1 MTVPNIQQQKIEW
14 KRKGWSIPELR
25 GKKQEWFQIV
35 LELVEL
41 LLKSPVGDL
50 NLCPD
55 VSGVTVEYPWRV
67 YAPFLK
73 GLGLISNRT
82 GIISL
87 TQAGEEFANNPSKTD
102 LATLLHNKYRL
113 FGETLDLINQSPKTI
128 EDVDKELC
136 REYNLDWANLSNTRK
151 RMDWLEVLGLIEC
164 IGNRKWNV
172 TKEGLAF
179 LEKIFLVSPDA
190 LELSIDDEEIAIAE
204 APREIYEL
212 LQALADNPELH
223 KKRNTYNIW
232 VPSPNRIDNL
242 RTIVQF
248 SYEKV
253 SRSDLFNFI
262 EEEFGLK
269 ASSVESMMPFMKA
282 DGLLEEVGR
291 NIYIATSAAKAW
303 CESGNDLDF
312 IRILH
317 SHKRFVGEMI
327 RATEKDRVRND
338 IYAEAKKHGLNT
350 EKSRWIIGFLME
362 AGLIEEPQ
370 YLHLKATPIGMK
382 FIEDL
387 PLFDANYEDEITE
400 VAKETENKTKN
411 DIIEENENTNII
423 FESLRAA
430 ARDPMAEGKS
440 SGLAFEEAIAKVFR
454 YMGYDAKH
462 IGGSGDTD
470 VVVRWKDDKGK
481 TITAVVDGKS
491 KTSGSVAHSDIS
503 DVALETH
510 KEKNNAEFVA
520 IVGPGFSG
528 DTIKNHARKKGFAL
542 VTDSELVDIAK
553 SSKSLGLSLTDV
565 AHLFKVPNGLSQL
578 DELIAARK
586 RELDIITL
594 VVATF
599 VKEQGAMDSLSARD
613 LYFLLRNTNLS
624 PSLEELL
631 NTFEMLSK
639 GEVGI
644 LSKVKSTS
652 AAENVTYSMVGGE
665 HSVNRLRAIAS
676 AIESGLLQQYTQLS
690 LKRYAVNLL

>member
-1 MTVPNIQQQKIEW
+1 MTNPSIQQQKTEW

-35 LELVEL
+35 SALVGL
-41 LLKSPVGDL
+41 LSKGPVGDL
-50 NLCPD
+50 NLSPD
-55 VSGVTVEYPWRV
+55 ITSVNIEYPWRV

-87 TQAGEEFANNPSKTD
+87 TAVGEEFADKLSKND
-102 LATLLHNKYRL
+102 MASLLHDKYRL
-113 FGETLDLINQSPKTI
+113 FGETLNLINQSPKTV
-128 EDVDKELC
+128 EEVDKELC
-136 REYNLDWANLSNTRK
+136 REYNLDWANLSNTRR

-164 IGNRKWNV
+164 VGNRKWSA
-172 TKEGLAF
+172 TAEGLAF
-179 LEKIFLVSPDA
+179 LDEIILVTPDA
-190 LELSIDDEEIAIAE
+190 LEISKYEEDITIAE
-204 APREIYEL
+204 APYEIHEL

-232 VPSPNRIDNL
+232 VPSPNRIENL

-253 SRSDLFNFI
+253 SRSDLFKFI
-262 EEEFGLK
+262 EDEFDLK
-269 ASSVESMMPFMKA
+269 TSSIESMMPFMKA

-317 SHKRFVGEMI
+317 AHKRFVGEI
-327 RATEKDRVRND
+327 IHATEKDRVRND
-338 IYAEAKKHGLNT
+338 VYATAKEHGLNT
-350 EKSRWIIGFLME
+350 EKARWIIGFLME

-370 YLHLKATPIGMK
+370 YLHLKATPLGMK
-382 FIEDL
+382 FMKEL
-387 PLFDANYEDEITE
+387 PLFDGNYEKDTAECP
-400 VAKETENKTKN
+400 KENNNEKVNTIKEDNEAA
-411 DIIEENENTNII
+411 DIIFN
-423 FESLRAA
+423 SLRIA
-430 ARDPMAEGKS
+430 ARDPMAAGKA
-440 SGLAFEEAIAKVFR
+440 SGVAFEESISEVFR
-454 YMGYDAKH
+454 YMGYDARH

-470 VVVRWKDDKGK
+470 VVVRWKDDEGK
-481 TITAVVDGKS
+481 TITAIVDGKS

-510 KEKNNAEFVA
+510 KEKNNADFVA

-542 VTDSELVDIAK
+542 VTDAELIDIAK
-553 SSKSLGLSLTDV
+553 NSKVLGLSLTDI

-578 DELIAARK
+578 DELITARK

-594 VVATF
+594 VVKTF
-599 VKEQGAMDSLSARD
+599 VNEQGAMDSLSARD
-613 LYFLLRNTNLS
+613 
-624 PSLEELL
+624 
-631 NTFEMLSK
+631 
-639 GEVGI
+639 
-644 LSKVKSTS
+644 
-652 AAENVTYSMVGGE
+652 
-665 HSVNRLRAIAS
+665 
-676 AIESGLLQQYTQLS
+676 
-690 LKRYAVNLL
+690 